1 MNFELIDDA
10 FILAK
15 TNKNFDHSVGYH
27 DIKPFN
33 SENESLIFYIVI
45 KKSFRF

>member
-27 DIKPFN
+27 DIKPAI
-33 SENESLIFYIVI
+33 LIAGVSTI
-45 KKSFRF
+45 